1 MRSPATSST
10 SEPFLFAIQVCLA
23 DLPERRRSKT
33 LLGNRCTSRSLR
45 ATAGDCD
52 HLRRDPTQEVAG
64 SSPARSTSGAS
75 RRTRRADL
83 LFACARQ
90 PLTTPGDGRQVM
102 SEVARAI
109 EPSGPMTCG
118 PGSVWTV
125 MGDGGCSW
133 PAPLW
138 AARQVR
144 GLALHR
150 LGRSPFLGSRHAG
163 AARTS
168 GRNGGPGGRR

>member
-1 MRSPATSST
+1 MRSPTTSST

-90 PLTTPGDGRQVM
+90 PLTTPRGWAPSHVRSRARDRALRSDDVRPGVGLDSHGR
-102 SEVARAI
+102 R
-109 EPSGPMTCG
+109 
-118 PGSVWTV
+118 
-125 MGDGGCSW
+125 
-133 PAPLW
+133 
-138 AARQVR
+138 
-144 GLALHR
+144 R
-150 LGRSPFLGSRHAG
+150 LLVAG
-163 AARTS
+163 ASVGCPAGPRARVTS
-168 GRNGGPGGRR
+168 AGTLSILGVSPRGCCSYQRA